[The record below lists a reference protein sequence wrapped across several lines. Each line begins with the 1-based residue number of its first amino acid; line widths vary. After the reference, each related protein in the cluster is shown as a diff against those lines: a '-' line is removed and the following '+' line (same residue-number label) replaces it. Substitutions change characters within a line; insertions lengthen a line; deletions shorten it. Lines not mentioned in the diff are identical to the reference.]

1 MKNQMVKRMLAGSMA
16 IVVGAG
22 CIGAYEYNQS
32 HGQPGA
38 TVYAEEDVERLK
50 EAAEDVL
57 DQGGVVICSMKP
69 GDFTAAGH
77 FVVIYGYDSEG
88 FLVNDPNCVAR
99 SRESWSYDVI
109 GKQIKQMWTYQKGN
123 SGQSYIA
130 ENSTG
135 LKR

>member
-1 MKNQMVKRMLAGSMA
+1 MKNGYYMTGTGTAWALLKDFPEMYGLSVA
-16 IVVGAG
+16 
-22 CIGAYEYNQS
+22 
-32 HGQPGA
+32 QPKVSEKGI
-38 TVYAEEDVERLK
+38 K
-50 EAAEDVL
+50 DVL

>member
-1 MKNQMVKRMLAGSMA
+1 MYWIR
-16 IVVGAG
+16 
-22 CIGAYEYNQS
+22 
-32 HGQPGA
+32 
-38 TVYAEEDVERLK
+38 
-50 EAAEDVL
+50 EA
-57 DQGGVVICSMKP
+57 VVICSMKP